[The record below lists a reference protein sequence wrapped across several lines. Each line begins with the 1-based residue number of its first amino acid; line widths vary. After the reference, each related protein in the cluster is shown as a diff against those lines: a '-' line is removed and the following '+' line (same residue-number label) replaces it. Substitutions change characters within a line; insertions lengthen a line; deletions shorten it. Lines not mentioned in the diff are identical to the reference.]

1 MRKALSLNSFCNTT
15 NIFVHQH
22 EGALNSR
29 ERSLRLKE
37 EEHTQKLRQRKL
49 MRYELT
55 LVLGSI
61 SAIATVFL
69 IGLGIGAISGVNLP
83 DGTVCHR
90 SNLPCNWLRLRQ
102 PKGVF

>member
-1 MRKALSLNSFCNTT
+1 M
-15 NIFVHQH
+15 HQH

-37 EEHTQKLRQRKL
+37 EEHTQELRQRKL

-55 LVLGSI
+55 LVFGSI
-61 SAIATVFL
+61 SAIAIVFL
-69 IGLGIGAISGVNLP
+69 VGLGIGAIAGTNLP

-90 SNLPCNWLRLRQ
+90 SNYPCNWLRFRQ
-102 PKGVF
+102 PKGIF